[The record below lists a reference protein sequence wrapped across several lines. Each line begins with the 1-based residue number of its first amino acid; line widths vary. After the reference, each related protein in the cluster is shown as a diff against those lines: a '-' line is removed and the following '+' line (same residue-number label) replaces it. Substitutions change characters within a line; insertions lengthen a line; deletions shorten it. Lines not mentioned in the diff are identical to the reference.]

1 MAHTHFNPE
10 ELNDRYEF
18 KGPLRSIAFGLIG
31 VGIVLLLVGA
41 FLGGSPSS
49 TEEDHG
55 ADSHSSLEQVDDQS
69 ATFIRVQNDEHGDEH
84 ADEHGDEGHGE
95 THGEDHADETHAEG
109 DSHGEEHDSEGH
121 LFKEGDSHG
130 DGEHH
135 DGDHAEHSEGHGHH
149 APVHPISMRTR
160 VLANILLAGMYFFLI
175 GCGALFFLAIHKVAN
190 GGWQTAIRR
199 IPEAMT
205 QYIAIGGVL
214 FLVLLAFLPQL
225 FDWAYIESNDLWAQ
239 DALVNKKKGWLNT
252 PFFAIR
258 TVLFIGFW
266 VLTAT
271 LIRRWSVA
279 SDIDKA
285 NALSYFKK
293 EGTLSAVFI
302 IIYAITFCLFTF
314 DWLKS
319 LEPHFFSTIYG
330 VKMFGR
336 SMVSAMVVM
345 YFITA
350 YLRRQG
356 HLKHVSNSHMHDI
369 GGYAFG
375 FTIFWSYVW
384 LAQYLLIWY
393 SNIPEEGMY
402 YVKRYRM
409 DDPNG
414 TYLGYAFFFYGN
426 IIINFIIPFL
436 GLIAP
441 VVKRNIQ
448 YFLPIGIVMLY
459 GHWHDLY
466 NLIMPGAMR
475 DQWGIGL
482 VEIGAFLAFAGLF
495 IFVVFTALSRAN
507 LYAKHHP
514 YMEESYHHNTGEI
527 FKDIDL
533 DPAK

>member
-18 KGPLRSIAFGLIG
+18 KGPLRNIAFGLIG
-31 VGIVLLLVGA
+31 IGIVLLLVGA

-49 TEEDHG
+49 EEDHSSE
-55 ADSHSSLEQVDDQS
+55 SHSKVEQVGGDES
-69 ATFIRVQNDEHGDEH
+69 TFIRVQNDEHGEESHESEANH
-84 ADEHGDEGHGE
+84 AESHGEGHEEGQGE
-95 THGEDHADETHAEG
+95 GEGEHHAEG
-109 DSHGEEHDSEGH
+109 DHGET
-121 LFKEGDSHG
+121 SHG
-130 DGEHH
+130 DGHMFDEGHEAH
-135 DGDHAEHSEGHGHH
+135 GGDHGEDHGHH
-149 APVHPISMRTR
+149 APVHPITMGTR
-160 VLANILLAGMYFFLI
+160 VLANILLSGMYFFLI

-190 GGWQTAIRR
+190 GGWHIAIRR
-199 IPEAMT
+199 VPEAMS
-205 QYIAIGGVL
+205 QFLVVGGVL
-214 FLVLLAFLPQL
+214 VVVMLFFLPQL
-225 FDWAYIESNDLWAQ
+225 YDWAYIEANDLWDQ

-252 PFFAIR
+252 TSFAIR
-258 TVLFIGFW
+258 SILFVGFW
-266 VLTAT
+266 IVTAT
-271 LIRRWSVA
+271 LIRRWSMA
-279 SDIDKA
+279 ADLDKA
-285 NALSYFKK
+285 NALNYFKK
-293 EGTLSAVFI
+293 EGNLSAVFI
-302 IIYAITFCLFTF
+302 ILFAITFCLFSF
-314 DWLKS
+314 DWLMS

-345 YFITA
+345 YLITA

-356 HLKHVSNSHMHDI
+356 HLKAVNNSHMHDM

-393 SNIPEEGMY
+393 SNIPEEGIY
-402 YVKRYRM
+402 YTKRYRM

-414 TYLGYAFFFYGN
+414 TYLGYSFFFYGN
-426 IIINFIIPFL
+426 IIINFLIPFL
-436 GLIAP
+436 GLITP

-448 YFLPIGIVMLY
+448 YFLPIAVVILY

-482 VEIGAFLAFAGLF
+482 IEIGAFLAFAGLF
-495 IFVVFTALSRAN
+495 IFVVFNSLSKAN
-507 LYAKHHP
+507 LFAKHHP

-533 DPAK
+533 DPVK